1 MGYYNSQHQEVT
13 ADWIKNN
20 ANEPVFNENHEEINP
35 SFGTA
40 FQSVMDD
47 AKHNTLKNIR
57 NSAQD
62 FLQGV
67 ENGTGFS
74 SALRLGKGISSA
86 FTGKQEDAEPSFWQ
100 GASDLANVGLTIGAG
115 ILSGGTS
122 IVAQGLIG
130 GAMHASKADVALNK
144 AGEIAGN
151 WINNQNVGNNDLAL
165 GAKAGLADIAQTGIE
180 NIPMA
185 VGALV
190 GGKSPATLKDTIGDG
205 YSAREAT
212 GDLVSK
218 LVQAKADAGAR
229 IENAL
234 LPLSDLT
241 AKDADLT
248 GGQNMIKPVGQQ
260 AADAITDMLTN
271 RKNPNY
277 IKLNT
282 SEMSPLLP
290 MIEDMKKDTTLGEL
304 NDTKQAFGR
313 GIQSAFGEA
322 HADMGDMA
330 KRNFYNQIKNVFM
343 NNIPDFPSDS
353 SNTVYPSLETFLL
366 QPKMQQY
373 KSDLSNAWDDYS
385 NIKKGFSLLGL
396 SKGKDGNYATSPGFL
411 NGIMANSNKV
421 DAINNILGDTAP
433 LQKAITQQ
441 ITQNKEGQ
449 TLPATDIA
457 SNIGQLN
464 NINRGG
470 ASNVLDAIY
479 GDKSA
484 DLNTIKDNIQ
494 SATSKGWG
502 DLLDNYGTVGVLRGL
517 GVKTGLTNIPI
528 TKAVFSPASAVTN
541 KADSYINGNPS
552 QPFSTIAGKDVNAG
566 LGASVA
572 GGVLGFGENESQLP
586 LKHFLPQPNIVPSS
600 PATAPAATVTPTQ
613 SNPVPSS
620 RATAPAATVTPTQ
633 SNPVPSSPATAPAA
647 TVTPTPPPSP
657 TNQCMINLPSPI
669 AIPPVIRGLSDYY
682 NTATGNLA

>member
-1 MGYYNSQHQEVT
+1 
-13 ADWIKNN
+13 
-20 ANEPVFNENHEEINP
+20 
-35 SFGTA
+35 
-40 FQSVMDD
+40 
-47 AKHNTLKNIR
+47 
-57 NSAQD
+57 
-62 FLQGV
+62 
-67 ENGTGFS
+67 
-74 SALRLGKGISSA
+74 
-86 FTGKQEDAEPSFWQ
+86 
-100 GASDLANVGLTIGAG
+100 
-115 ILSGGTS
+115 
-122 IVAQGLIG
+122 
-130 GAMHASKADVALNK
+130 
-144 AGEIAGN
+144 
-151 WINNQNVGNNDLAL
+151 
-165 GAKAGLADIAQTGIE
+165 
-180 NIPMA
+180 
-185 VGALV
+185 
-190 GGKSPATLKDTIGDG
+190 
-205 YSAREAT
+205 
-212 GDLVSK
+212 
-218 LVQAKADAGAR
+218 
-229 IENAL
+229 
-234 LPLSDLT
+234 
-241 AKDADLT
+241 
-248 GGQNMIKPVGQQ
+248 
-260 AADAITDMLTN
+260 MLTN

-290 MIEDMKKDTTLGEL
+290 MIEDMKNDTTLGEL

-322 HADMGDMA
+322 HADMGDVA

-343 NNIPDFPSDS
+343 NNIPDTP
-353 SNTVYPSLETFLL
+353 E
-366 QPKMQQY
+366 MQQS

-385 NIKKGFSLLGL
+385 DIKKGFALIGL

-421 DAINNILGDTAP
+421 DAINKILGDTAP

-470 ASNVLDAIY
+470 TSNVLDAIY

-502 DLLDNYGTVGVLRGL
+502 DVLDNYGIVGVLRGL

-528 TKAVFSPASAVTN
+528 TKAVFNPASAVAN

-600 PATAPAATVTPTQ
+600 PATAPAATVTPT
-613 SNPVPSS
+613 PSPS
-620 RATAPAATVTPTQ
+620 PTATAPAA
-633 SNPVPSSPATAPAA
+633 ATI
-647 TVTPTPPPSP
+647 TPTPS
-657 TNQCMINLPSPI
+657 PSPI
-669 AIPPVIRGLSDYY
+669 AIPSVIRGLSDYY

>member
-1 MGYYNSQHQEVT
+1 
-13 ADWIKNN
+13 
-20 ANEPVFNENHEEINP
+20 
-35 SFGTA
+35 
-40 FQSVMDD
+40 
-47 AKHNTLKNIR
+47 
-57 NSAQD
+57 
-62 FLQGV
+62 
-67 ENGTGFS
+67 
-74 SALRLGKGISSA
+74 
-86 FTGKQEDAEPSFWQ
+86 
-100 GASDLANVGLTIGAG
+100 
-115 ILSGGTS
+115 
-122 IVAQGLIG
+122 
-130 GAMHASKADVALNK
+130 
-144 AGEIAGN
+144 
-151 WINNQNVGNNDLAL
+151 
-165 GAKAGLADIAQTGIE
+165 
-180 NIPMA
+180 
-185 VGALV
+185 
-190 GGKSPATLKDTIGDG
+190 
-205 YSAREAT
+205 
-212 GDLVSK
+212 
-218 LVQAKADAGAR
+218 
-229 IENAL
+229 
-234 LPLSDLT
+234 
-241 AKDADLT
+241 
-248 GGQNMIKPVGQQ
+248 
-260 AADAITDMLTN
+260 
-271 RKNPNY
+271 
-277 IKLNT
+277 
-282 SEMSPLLP
+282 
-290 MIEDMKKDTTLGEL
+290 
-304 NDTKQAFGR
+304 
-313 GIQSAFGEA
+313 
-322 HADMGDMA
+322 MGDMA

-343 NNIPDFPSDS
+343 NNIPNFPSDS
-353 SNTVYPSLETFLL
+353 SNTVYPTFETYLLE
-366 QPKMQQY
+366 PKMQQY

-385 NIKKGFSLLGL
+385 NIKKGFALLGL

-470 ASNVLDAIY
+470 TSNVLDAIY

-620 RATAPAATVTPTQ
+620 RATAPAATVTPT
-633 SNPVPSSPATAPAA
+633 
-647 TVTPTPPPSP
+647 PPPSP
-657 TNQCMINLPSPI
+657 TTQGMINLPSPI